1 MICTHYSQRKDMDT
15 QAPPCTNVQQV
26 VWRINFRSS
35 QNAYCEFMERMSTI
49 KARQISMRRSQQK
62 GPARTMI
69 SYSREATRAAP
80 QIHTRRV
87 TVKVTLHALSMHT
100 SHSLASKRPESKT
113 VPSQRKET
121 CTSLDLHPHTFSL

>member
-1 MICTHYSQRKDMDT
+1 MDT

-87 TVKVTLHALSMHT
+87 TVKVTLHAKVINSYT
-100 SHSLASKRPESKT
+100 IYNETVNDHSN
-113 VPSQRKET
+113 
-121 CTSLDLHPHTFSL
+121 